1 MRRLSSLS
9 LALLFLLPPVVTA
22 GAQPP
27 VDPGWTGTILVEVA
41 SGADAT
47 LLQLL
52 SDSRLRQSLARLGN
66 LSGRPQPAELL
77 HWIISVDR
85 TKALIEG
92 RWFAE
97 PTADDIYAAFS
108 QVVEID
114 PVLISDGIAV
124 TLFQSKQDA
133 RAYYMGLPEVWIGRT
148 PPP

>member
-1 MRRLSSLS
+1 MRRLFSLS
-9 LALLFLLPPVVTA
+9 LSLLFLLPPIVTA

-27 VDPGWTGTILVEVA
+27 IDPGWTGTILVEIA

-47 LLQLL
+47 LLQLI
-52 SDSRLRQSLARLGN
+52 SDSRLQQSLDKLGN
-66 LSGRPQPAELL
+66 LTGRPQPAELL
-77 HWIISVDR
+77 HWIVSVDR

-97 PTADDIYAAFS
+97 PTADDVHAAFS
-108 QVVEID
+108 VVGID
-114 PVLISDGIAV
+114 PMIIADGIAV
-124 TLFQSKQDA
+124 TIFQSKQDV